1 MSRFV
6 IFLAAALVAARPV
19 SGQAVTVQFADG
31 LEVQRGSAWLD
42 VDAGDDLPADATVR
56 LSAGG
61 YAEIARGDRVVTLS
75 RAGTYRLPDLLQAA
89 GTASSW
95 GISSVMG
102 SKLGALA
109 SGTRGSETQAAQ
121 MGVRGKAQGGGAVTW
136 VEDEASET
144 VKQGLALLE
153 QGNHKDALAAFQK
166 ASESATD
173 GDTEQAALFYQAYA
187 SDLLGQRAQA
197 LRLLAKM
204 APPRKADYYGD
215 FVLLKGR
222 LLIESADAVD
232 ALPLLDGYLAVHP
245 NGGGAQA
252 AQILASFA
260 CRALGDTRNA
270 TARLQQARD
279 LAPGSDL
286 AQKAA
291 ALLAQIQ

>member
-1 MSRFV
+1 
-6 IFLAAALVAARPV
+6 
-19 SGQAVTVQFADG
+19 VTVQVADG
-31 LEVQRGSAWLD
+31 LEVQRGSGWLG

-56 LSAGG
+56 LSSGG

-89 GTASSW
+89 GAASSW

-109 SGTRGSETQAAQ
+109 SGTRGAGTQAAQ
-121 MGVRGKAQGGGAVTW
+121 MGVRGAAQGGGTVTW
-136 VEDEASET
+136 VEDEAGEM

-153 QGNHKDALAAFQK
+153 QGNSSDALAAFQK

-173 GDTEQAALFYQAYA
+173 GDTEQAARFYQAYT
-187 SDLLGQRAQA
+187 SDALGQRAQA
-197 LRLLAKM
+197 LRILAKLT
-204 APPRKADYYGD
+204 PRQQADYYGD

-222 LLIESADAVD
+222 LLIESAAAAD
-232 ALPLLDGYLAVHP
+232 ALPLLDSYLAANP
-245 NGGGAQA
+245 KGDGAQA

-260 CRALGDTRNA
+260 CRALGDTRSA
-270 TARLQQARD
+270 AVRLEQARD

-286 AQKAA
+286 AQKATT
-291 ALLAQIQ
+291 LLAQIQ

>member
-1 MSRFV
+1 M
-6 IFLAAALVAARPV
+6 FLAAALVAALPV

-31 LEVQRGSAWLD
+31 LEVQRGTGWLGAE
-42 VDAGDDLPADATVR
+42 AGDDLPSDATVR

-89 GTASSW
+89 GAASSW

-121 MGVRGKAQGGGAVTW
+121 MGVRGAAQGGGTVTW
-136 VEDEASET
+136 VEDEAGEM

-153 QGNHKDALAAFQK
+153 QGNNNDALAAFRK

-173 GDTEQAALFYQAYA
+173 GDTEQTALFYQAYA
-187 SDLLGQRAQA
+187 SDALGQRAPA
-197 LRLLAKM
+197 LRILAKLT
-204 APPRKADYYGD
+204 PPQKADYYGD

-222 LLIESADAVD
+222 LLIESAAAAD

-245 NGGGAQA
+245 KGDGAQA

-260 CRALGDTRNA
+260 YRALGDARSA
-270 TARLQQARD
+270 TARLEQARD

-291 ALLAQIQ
+291 TLLAQIQ